1 MITIKGLVIREK
13 TVGESSK
20 TIVVLSEEL
29 GIINV
34 FIRGGAKSKKNVSA
48 TQLFSYS
55 NLCIDAKND
64 AYGQANYYLN
74 SSEPINIF
82 YNLRLDPKKT
92 ALGCYFSELL
102 CFSRIENFSLGEI
115 MKLTLNT
122 LYFLDRGEHDIELL
136 KSIFEFRLLCEMGF
150 RPYLVGCNKC
160 YVCETDRMHYN
171 FKSGLLECD
180 DCCYNPES
188 IYDIILD
195 KDMLYIVRY
204 IALTDFDKL
213 FNFRINEKYQKKLT
227 EFTERF
233 VKYNFKDYIDT
244 LDFFRLL

>member
-1 MITIKGLVIREK
+1 MITLNGLIIRENK
-13 TVGESSK
+13 VGESSK

-34 FIRGGAKSKKNVSA
+34 FMRGGAKSKKNSA
-48 TQLFSYS
+48 STQLFAYS
-55 NLCIDAKND
+55 KLCIDSKKD
-64 AYGQANYYLN
+64 AHGHTNYYLN

-102 CFSRIENFSLGEI
+102 CFSRIESSSLKEV

-122 LYFLDRGEHDIELL
+122 IYFLDKGEHELELL
-136 KSIFEFRLLCEMGF
+136 KSIYEFRLLCEMGF

-160 YVCETDRMHYN
+160 YAVEPDIMHYN

-188 IYDIILD
+188 IFDITFD
-195 KDMLYIVRY
+195 KAMLYIVRY
-204 IALTDFDKL
+204 IALTDFNKL
-213 FNFRINEKYQKKLT
+213 FSFRINEKYQQKLT

-233 VKYNFKDYIDT
+233 VKYNFKEYFDT
-244 LDFFRLL
+244 LDFYRCL